1 MLVSWTL
8 QLYGHDGDPATQWT
22 PQPTPITAAEDR
34 SYADGT
40 VCDEPTCS
48 DGSAATRCDGDGS
61 CTDGDDDYCC
71 GNSYLCS
78 NDSAEWAAAN
88 GGTLCCA
95 AGSYGDDGVEGRA
108 WTPGAGWCSS
118 ELDESPGTTVDAEA
132 CWDLCVD
139 VYGASTIV
147 AIDWTQSDNQCWCQN
162 SWECMEDQGDDDIHL
177 MTSVDIAALPEAC
190 VGPCPDEE
198 QAYSTCLMENDSG
211 RDDDDDDDDSGNDG
225 DDDYS
230 PSTCDDVQQWLPHA
244 CEYNTNLLCQEPWF
258 AFIECS
264 YESLAEEA
272 LNLQCDFQCRAP
284 SPQPTPRP
292 TIEPTPAPFIEGSV
306 SFEGLTEEDAVAH
319 ADVIINAIAVV
330 AGVPAAAVTI
340 LSMSASARRRLAD
353 NVIVECEIEAPN
365 IAAIG
370 DVEAALAKAEADPTL
385 VDAALESSARAD
397 TVEAVAAFAS
407 VATTELH
414 SEVVARAPRPR

>member
-1 MLVSWTL
+1 MSWTL

-61 CTDGDDDYCC
+61 CTDGDDDYSC

-190 VGPCPDEE
+190 VGPYPDEE

-211 RDDDDDDDDSGNDG
+211 RDDDDDDDDSGDDG

-230 PSTCDDVQQWLPHA
+230 PSTCDDVQQWLSHA